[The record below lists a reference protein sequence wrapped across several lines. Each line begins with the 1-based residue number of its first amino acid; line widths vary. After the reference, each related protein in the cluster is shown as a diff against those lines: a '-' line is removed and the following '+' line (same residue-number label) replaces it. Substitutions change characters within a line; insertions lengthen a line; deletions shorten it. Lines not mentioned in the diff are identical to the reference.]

1 MLSVIR
7 DGPCDLWGMS
17 SSQWLAAPNVLERG
31 HLMIWPLEAVKGG
44 RVEAALADETSAARS

>member
-1 MLSVIR
+1 MAPATC
-7 DGPCDLWGMS
+7 GGMS
-17 SSQWLAAPNVLERG
+17 SSLWLAASDVVERG